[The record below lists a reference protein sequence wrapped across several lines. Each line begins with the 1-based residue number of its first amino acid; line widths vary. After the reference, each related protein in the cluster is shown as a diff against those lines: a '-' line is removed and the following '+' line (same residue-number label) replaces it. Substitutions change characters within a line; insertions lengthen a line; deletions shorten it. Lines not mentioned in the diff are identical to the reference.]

1 MKRRLFCLLVQL
13 NCMELEIKANTFK
26 APAFTIRR
34 RHHHHPIAD
43 PQEIKQIKASQTF
56 AKPPTNRKSKANL
69 MFLCHF
75 LRKIAFVALESF
87 RIHSMPNV
95 EHYFELFFGSL
106 HFIRFQI
113 KNELGTEMGREKAHN
128 STSNA
133 SHTNFKSRTANR
145 AKCVFYHV
153 ITCNFLRF
161 QSQMPL
167 IIRFDWPPTKCVYRF
182 MRASSSNLYTSRSC
196 FVVVPK
202 IENWPLN
209 GNKRAYATH
218 TITNFLHRIFYRFAN
233 RQIHNFPM
241 YNNNRPPDDNDSSE
255 STHFGGGAAGDR
267 LFFCF
272 FFSVSLSAPSPI
284 GKFGEFI
291 CERERER
298 E

>member
-1 MKRRLFCLLVQL
+1 M
-13 NCMELEIKANTFK
+13 LENISNF
-26 APAFTIRR
+26 
-34 RHHHHPIAD
+34 
-43 PQEIKQIKASQTF
+43 
-56 AKPPTNRKSKANL
+56 
-69 MFLCHF
+69 
-75 LRKIAFVALESF
+75 
-87 RIHSMPNV
+87 
-95 EHYFELFFGSL
+95 FFGSL

-233 RQIHNFPM
+233 RQIHHFPM
-241 YNNNRPPDDNDSSE
+241 YNNRPPDDNDSSE
-255 STHFGGGAAGDR
+255 STHFGDDMVAERQAIASFSASSS
-267 LFFCF
+267 LFHYLRHLL
-272 FFSVSLSAPSPI
+272 SVNLVNLFA
-284 GKFGEFI
+284 
-291 CERERER
+291 RERER
-298 E
+298 ESDHFLSM